1 MRNLKSRRA
10 YAALFAAALIIATSC
25 SDPEA
30 RTGGSSAAVSPA
42 DAAVKGSMEE
52 VCKAGQQEGEQR
64 KLCGRAQRPSLLPSE
79 RSRHLQIRPSVGGV
93 PRHIREPEGRRR
105 PFRVPAGAP

>member
-1 MRNLKSRRA
+1 MSHRFAQSFPEVDMRNLKSRRA

-52 VCKAGQQEGEQR
+52 GCKGGQQEGELGSWDNEGPEAYEKIFADVSQSSPGV
-64 KLCGRAQRPSLLPSE
+64 KLT
-79 RSRHLQIRPSVGGV
+79 
-93 PRHIREPEGRRR
+93 
-105 PFRVPAGAP
+105 